1 MGDKDQEANGVGT
14 DLDDG
19 AEPTYEDGSPVE
31 SPPEPHP
38 AKPDSDQ

>member
-1 MGDKDQEANGVGT
+1 MAGKDQETNPVNT

-38 AKPDSDQ
+38 TKPDSDQ